1 MKNKIIFYSYCLLT
15 GFIGFIT
22 RCFTDDLQKLVM
34 VMYMGGSLLMI
45 AAIYYWSLEMFE
57 KEMKYHFSLR
67 TFIKKGL
74 RISGLIGIFAALSV
88 ILQIAVFGNEVLEG
102 NLAIIHIDPRIKPED
117 LKEAIDG
124 AEISNSWYVL
134 AAMQLFRSLTFG
146 LFYTIIISALFVLH
160 PYRVKDEKRK

>member
-1 MKNKIIFYSYCLLT
+1 MKP
-15 GFIGFIT
+15 
-22 RCFTDDLQKLVM
+22 V
-34 VMYMGGSLLMI
+34 
-45 AAIYYWSLEMFE
+45 
-57 KEMKYHFSLR
+57 FSLR

-88 ILQIAVFGNEVLEG
+88 ILQIVVFGNEVLEG

-134 AAMQLFRSLTFG
+134 AAMQLFV
-146 LFYTIIISALFVLH
+146 SANN
-160 PYRVKDEKRK
+160 RTTKRLLQINFC